1 MSLEVQILNNVLYM
15 YIKKPFTM
23 DAFIPRVNAPIKVKL
38 EEGGGGG
45 RATHGN
51 LTVTCIPRVEILI
64 ILIVQL
70 QRAEDK

>member
-23 DAFIPRVNAPIKVKL
+23 DAFIPRVNAPINVKP

-45 RATHGN
+45 VGQPTG
-51 LTVTCIPRVEILI
+51 I
-64 ILIVQL
+64 
-70 QRAEDK
+70 